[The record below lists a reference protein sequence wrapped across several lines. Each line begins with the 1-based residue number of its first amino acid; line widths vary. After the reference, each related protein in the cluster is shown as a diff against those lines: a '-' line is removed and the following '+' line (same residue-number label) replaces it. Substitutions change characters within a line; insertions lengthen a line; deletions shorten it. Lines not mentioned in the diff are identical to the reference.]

1 MDSVFEG
8 ENGFHAGLGR
18 ALDGALGVGNPE
30 GWWREGKAGRERLG
44 GGAANGL
51 PGVMGWFKGPIAGN
65 RPDNHQPTTNMF
77 SRLGR
82 LIKGFFGLFV
92 GGLERKNPEAL
103 LDLEKENLRK
113 QIGEYNKG
121 LTGHAA
127 LVERLISRVRS
138 LEAEEKDLHAKVL
151 ANLRAGNKE
160 AAAQFALRHQQAKT
174 EHVAVRGQLEE
185 SERTYKEL
193 VTARD
198 VSVKAAREKIE
209 KVARGINEAK
219 VAKATAELNQMAAGM
234 VTEIG
239 AAGETLGRLEEI
251 VREEKEKAAGVAR
264 VARDSIDMT
273 GIAMKAGEQKALE
286 DLALADFAAME
297 GIAIEGAS
305 AAGSTGGE
313 APSKTMSGPQA
324 TAE

>member
-1 MDSVFEG
+1 M
-8 ENGFHAGLGR
+8 
-18 ALDGALGVGNPE
+18 
-30 GWWREGKAGRERLG
+30 
-44 GGAANGL
+44 
-51 PGVMGWFKGPIAGN
+51 
-65 RPDNHQPTTNMF
+65 
-77 SRLGR
+77 
-82 LIKGFFGLFV
+82 
-92 GGLERKNPEAL
+92 
-103 LDLEKENLRK
+103 
-113 QIGEYNKG
+113 
-121 LTGHAA
+121 
-127 LVERLISRVRS
+127 
-138 LEAEEKDLHAKVL
+138 
-151 ANLRAGNKE
+151 
-160 AAAQFALRHQQAKT
+160 
-174 EHVAVRGQLEE
+174 EE

-193 VTARD
+193 LTARD
-198 VSVKAAREKIE
+198 VTMKAAREKIE

-273 GIAMKAGEQKALE
+273 GITMKAGEQKALE

-305 AAGSTGGE
+305 ATGSTGGE
-313 APSKTMSGPQA
+313 APAKTMSGPQA